1 MEGAGAHEVVVDTP
15 DHDLSL
21 IEMDEGQIVKVLNT
35 CKERHAHFASDG
47 RYKFILIFKNH
58 GPEAGASLHHS
69 HSQIIAILFVPEL
82 MLHELQDCRE
92 YRPEGGG
99 SCAYEELV
107 RTEGDLGLRMVIDL
121 EHFSVHCPYASRFPF
136 EVLIAPKKHAPSF
149 VSIDAGE
156 VSHQDHETRSQ
167 EICEVLDNPDYN
179 LHIHS
184 VPCDG
189 LEHGY
194 YHWHMH
200 LAPKS
205 VKFGSFEIGSGMYI
219 NSVPPERA
227 AVILR
232 NSGS

>member
-35 CKERHAHFASDG
+35 CKERHAHLASDG

-156 VSHQDHETRSQ
+156 VRSLTR
-167 EICEVLDNPDYN
+167 IMRHVLKRYARSLTTQTAISTSTARPATALSTVATTGTCTLRRN
-179 LHIHS
+179 LLS
-184 VPCDG
+184 SEA
-189 LEHGY
+189 LR
-194 YHWHMH
+194 
-200 LAPKS
+200 
-205 VKFGSFEIGSGMYI
+205 SG
-219 NSVPPERA
+219 A
-227 AVILR
+227 ACTSIR
-232 NSGS
+232 CPQNAMP